1 MKVIAYADPIVEAG
15 KRTSP
20 FFIESVAVG
29 SIVTIAVITAKI
41 VGILKNSQTR
51 TVRKTAIP
59 VFITLP
65 PIIFHFLT

>member
-1 MKVIAYADPIVEAG
+1 MKVMAYADPIVEAG
-15 KRTSP
+15 KRISP

-41 VGILKNSQTR
+41 VGMLKKSQTN

-59 VFITLP
+59 VLITLP
-65 PIIFHFLT
+65 PTIFHFLS